1 MFTEI
6 KMSDQDQ
13 YTYESV
19 CQVSVHSTVKHV
31 KGHLAEVTNCRCTY
45 AYIQVLNLITVI
57 SVIMP
62 L

>member
-1 MFTEI
+1 VFTEI
-6 KMSDQDQ
+6 KMNDKDQ

-31 KGHLAEVTNCRCTY
+31 KGHLAEVTSCRCTY
-45 AYIQVLNLITVI
+45 AYIQEWNLITVT